1 MDTKE
6 GARDIY
12 KLARVREKKIR
23 DLGNIKCIKSE
34 DNIILVREDEI
45 KESWKN
51 YFYKLHNENPVKSA
65 GLDDTYPRRDILY

>member
-6 GARDIY
+6 GAKDIY
-12 KLARVREKKIR
+12 KLARVREKKRR

-51 YFYKLHNENPVKSA
+51 YFYKLHKENPVKGA